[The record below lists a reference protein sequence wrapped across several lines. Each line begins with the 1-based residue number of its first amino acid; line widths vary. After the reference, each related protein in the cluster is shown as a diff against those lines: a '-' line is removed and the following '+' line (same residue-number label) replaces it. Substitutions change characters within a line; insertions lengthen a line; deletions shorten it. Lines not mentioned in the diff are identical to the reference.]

1 MENEIYEMKDQLVR
15 LAKQQL
21 NRGIENVDTQEMGMV
36 VDMIKDL
43 AEAEKA
49 CYEAE
54 YYMSVV
60 DAMEEAEEE
69 RYGYDDGQSRQGYQ
83 ERYYPNEGGTD
94 RMGRMGYKN
103 QYGNWRANPGGRR
116 KPRRMR
122 QGYSEESIDNI
133 KGIMESAD
141 PARREQ
147 LKKDLQQLMQEM

>member
-15 LAKQQL
+15 LVKQQL

-36 VDMIKDL
+36 IDMIKDL

-122 QGYSEESIDNI
+122 RGYSEESIDNI
-133 KGIMESAD
+133 KEIMESAD